1 MKAKDLIAHLQKFPP
16 NTEVMIWEGFNC
28 KYYPKIKI
36 TQQVARRHYM
46 SKKRFSKVGMEK
58 SSIGPWENQVP
69 FSHGKEFIQKK
80 NIISL
85 CPVGPKNVE
94 GLR

>member
-16 NTEVMIWEGFNC
+16 NMEVMIWEGFNC
-28 KYYPKIKI
+28 EYHPKIKV
-36 TQQVARRHYM
+36 TKRVARRHYM
-46 SKKRFSKVGMEK
+46 SKKRFAKVGMEK
-58 SSIGPWENQVP
+58 SSIGPWEDRVAY
-69 FSHGKEFIQKK
+69 SHGKEFIQKK

-85 CPVGPKNVE
+85 CPIGPKKVE